1 MSNQQFK
8 IEVLPYGNKW
18 SSSDFFGNSIS
29 HQLIRMRV
37 VVNGKVLG
45 LAESAEEVDAMLSK
59 EANKVLEG
67 EYGWRYFFFD
77 DFVVE
82 RSFRFVMSPEQNF
95 RVSLTY
101 PAWVQCLNQQDFEK
115 LDEMVENSI
124 CPKIKKFNELFGNG
138 QQPTLKE
145 DAQIFAN
152 FVVITNPRSG
162 HKTFGINTGEEVSV
176 EA

>member
-1 MSNQQFK
+1 MSNKVNFK
-8 IEVLPYGNKW
+8 IEVLPYGNSW
-18 SSSDFFGNSIS
+18 SSSDFFGNTVS

-37 VVNGKVLG
+37 VVNNKVLG
-45 LAESAEEVDAMLSK
+45 LAESAEEVDAMLEK
-59 EANKVLEG
+59 EANKVMEG
-67 EYGWRYFFFD
+67 VYNRRYFFFD

-82 RSFRFVMSPEQNF
+82 RKRTFVMSPEQNF

-124 CPKIKKFNELFGNG
+124 CPEIKKISELLDGDG
-138 QQPTLKE
+138 QLPFAENAK
-145 DAQIFAN
+145 IFAN

-162 HKTFGINTGEEVSV
+162 HKTFGINTGEESV